1 MKRFYSICI
10 FLLLIGETFTG
21 MAAEWQWSVRIP
33 SMISQETEAHPQAF
47 LWIPAGCKRVKA
59 VAVGQHNMC
68 EETLF
73 ENPVFRR
80 RMQEAGIAL
89 VWITP
94 ILDFPWNVNTE
105 CNDAL
110 LTALDSLAETSGYDE
125 LKVVPIVPV
134 GHSAMATFP
143 WNFAAWNPERALAV
157 ISYHGDAPRT
167 NLTGY
172 GGANLEWGRTRNIDG
187 IPGLM
192 VEGEYEWWEARVNP
206 ALAFRMM
213 YPESCISFLC
223 DTGRGH
229 FDVADRTADYIG
241 LFLKKA
247 VEYRIPAD
255 TDWNKPVALKKLNPR
270 DGWLAERWRT
280 GTKEPQGEVRTARL
294 AKQPRRAK
302 PAPYLQYK
310 GDRHDAFWYFDRE
323 MAETTEERYARERG
337 KEMLYLGVEQEGRL
351 APYNPRSHVKVNV
364 PFRPEADG
372 VTFRLKAVFTDS
384 LRASVASPRVE
395 GRPVITRICG
405 PVKKLDDTTFV
416 VDFYRMG
423 LGNSRRVSDMCLL
436 ASYDG
441 DDRYKSVVQELNVRL
456 PYPLTEGRRQY
467 LLFPGI
473 ADVTE
478 GTETV
483 PLHATSD
490 CGLPV
495 RYYVKEGP
503 AEVEGINLR
512 LTRIPPRA
520 KFPVKVTVVA
530 WQYGLAGRVQTAE
543 PVERSFYIVRE

>member
-1 MKRFYSICI
+1 MRMKNVVW
-10 FLLLIGETFTG
+10 LLLCAWTIYSH
-21 MAAEWQWSVRIP
+21 AAEWQWSVPVSKVIAP
-33 SMISQETEAHPQAF
+33 ETGGHPQAF
-47 LWIPAGCKRVKA
+47 LWIPEDCMQVRA
-59 VAVGQHNMC
+59 VMIGTHNMC

-73 ENPVFRR
+73 ENELFRR
-80 RMQEAGIAL
+80 GMKEAGVAL
-89 VWITP
+89 IWITP
-94 ILDFPWNVNTE
+94 GWDQQWKADSGSPEAYWQMLD
-105 CNDAL
+105 D
-110 LTALDSLAETSGYDE
+110 LAETSGYGE
-125 LKVVPIVPV
+125 LKFTPIIPI
-134 GHSAMATFP
+134 GHSAMATYP
-143 WNFAAWNPERALAV
+143 WNFAAWHPERTLAV
-157 ISYHGDAPRT
+157 VSYHGDAPRT

-172 GGANLEWGRTRNIDG
+172 GRENLEWGRTRNIDG

-223 DTGRGH
+223 DAGRGH
-229 FDVADRTADYIG
+229 FDVSDRTAEYIA
-241 LFLKKA
+241 LFVKKA
-247 VEYRIPAD
+247 LQARLPD
-255 TDWNKPVALKKLNPR
+255 TVAQDRPVALRKVRPQ
-270 DGWLAERWRT
+270 DGWLAERWH
-280 GTKEPQGEVRTARL
+280 PV
-294 AKQPRRAK
+294 QPHRAK
-302 PAPYLQYK
+302 PAPYAKYK
-310 GDRHDAFWYFDRE
+310 GDVHDAFWYFDRE

-473 ADVTE
+473 TDVTE

-503 AEVEGINLR
+503 AEVEGTNLR
-512 LTRIPPRA
+512 LTRIPPRT

>member
-1 MKRFYSICI
+1 M
-10 FLLLIGETFTG
+10 
-21 MAAEWQWSVRIP
+21 V
-33 SMISQETEAHPQAF
+33 
-47 LWIPAGCKRVKA
+47 
-59 VAVGQHNMC
+59 
-68 EETLF
+68 
-73 ENPVFRR
+73 
-80 RMQEAGIAL
+80 
-89 VWITP
+89 
-94 ILDFPWNVNTE
+94 
-105 CNDAL
+105 
-110 LTALDSLAETSGYDE
+110 
-125 LKVVPIVPV
+125 
-134 GHSAMATFP
+134 
-143 WNFAAWNPERALAV
+143 
-157 ISYHGDAPRT
+157 
-167 NLTGY
+167 
-172 GGANLEWGRTRNIDG
+172 GRT
-187 IPGLM
+187 
-192 VEGEYEWWEARVNP
+192 
-206 ALAFRMM
+206 
-213 YPESCISFLC
+213 
-223 DTGRGH
+223 
-229 FDVADRTADYIG
+229 
-241 LFLKKA
+241 
-247 VEYRIPAD
+247 
-255 TDWNKPVALKKLNPR
+255 
-270 DGWLAERWRT
+270 ERWH
-280 GTKEPQGEVRTARL
+280 PV
-294 AKQPRRAK
+294 QPRRAK
-302 PAPYLQYK
+302 PAPYAKYK
-310 GDRHDAFWYFDRE
+310 GDVHDAFWYFDRE

-495 RYYVKEGP
+495 HYYVKEGP
-503 AEVEGINLR
+503 AEVEGTNLR